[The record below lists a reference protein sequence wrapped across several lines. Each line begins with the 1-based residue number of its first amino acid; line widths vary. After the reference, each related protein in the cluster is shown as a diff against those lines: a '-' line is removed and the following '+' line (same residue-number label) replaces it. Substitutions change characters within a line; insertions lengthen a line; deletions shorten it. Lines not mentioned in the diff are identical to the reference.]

1 MKQLIWRKLALRRK
15 VAWVLRVAFLVSA
28 IILSVGCGTSASQ
41 TTTLN
46 VFEWSGFELPE
57 FWQQFAEK
65 HPDVRVDFSFFGEDA
80 EAFAKMQTG
89 YVTDLVHPCSGW
101 WQLYVDNNLVQPLDV
116 SRLENLDK
124 MPEAL
129 TSLGVFNGQ
138 QYFIPWDWGYESI
151 LVRTDKVQ
159 TIPTSWADLWNPEY
173 AGHVA
178 IYDSGEAQHIV
189 ASLVLGFDPFNTTPE
204 QDEAIVQKLIQLKP
218 NLLTYWTDYTEVVQL
233 VASGDV
239 WVAGSA
245 WPDSLLLLAN
255 EGIPAEYITPV
266 EGRIGYVCG
275 FGIPT
280 NAKNVD
286 LAYDYINAVTSTEA
300 MMFLI
305 NEYGYGAAN
314 MEAPPLANQEIVR
327 LLGLDDLSSLDETTF
342 YESVTA
348 ARREQLVNDWARV
361 KAAP

>member
-1 MKQLIWRKLALRRK
+1 MAKMSWWTLALALSA
-15 VAWVLRVAFLVSA
+15 VIFLVS
-28 IILSVGCGTSASQ
+28 CGGARSQ
-41 TTTLN
+41 GGALN
-46 VFEWSGFELPE
+46 VFEWSGYELPE
-57 FWQQFAEK
+57 FWAEFAAK
-65 HPDVRVDFSFFGEDA
+65 HPDVKVDFSFFGEDA
-80 EAFAKMQTG
+80 EAFAKLQTG
-89 YVTDLVHPCSGW
+89 FVTDLVHPCSGW

-116 SRLENLDK
+116 SRLAHFAS
-124 MPEAL
+124 MPEAF
-129 TSLGVFNGQ
+129 TSLGNFNGQ
-138 QYFIPWDWGYESI
+138 QYFIPWEWGYESI

-189 ASLVLGFDPFNTTPE
+189 ASLVLGYEAFNTTPE
-204 QDEAIVQKLIQLKP
+204 QDEAIVQKLIELKP

-245 WPDSLLLLAN
+245 WPDSLLLLQD
-255 EGIPAEYITPV
+255 EGVPVAYITPV

-275 FGIPT
+275 FGIPSS
-280 NAKNVD
+280 AKNVD
-286 LAYDYINAVTSTEA
+286 LAYDYINAVTSTDA
-300 MMFLI
+300 MVFLI
-305 NEYGYGAAN
+305 NEFGYGAAN
-314 MEAPPLANQEIVR
+314 LDAVPLADQEIVE
-327 LLGLDDLSSLDETTF
+327 LLQIGDISMLRGTTF

-348 ARREQLVNDWARV
+348 ERREQLVNDWARV